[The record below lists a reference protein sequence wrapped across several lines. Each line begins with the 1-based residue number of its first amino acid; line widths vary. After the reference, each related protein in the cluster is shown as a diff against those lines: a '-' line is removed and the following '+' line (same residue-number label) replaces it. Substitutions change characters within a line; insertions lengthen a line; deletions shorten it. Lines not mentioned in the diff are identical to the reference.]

1 MKGLAE
7 ERLLSAVGNRAAAR
21 LAMQLTQ
28 EFVRQRKVFGKP
40 LSKMQNT
47 RFKLGALDTE
57 IAVAQAFLDQCV
69 ERHDAGR
76 LSSEDAARAKL
87 YTSELNGRMVD
98 EGVQLH
104 GAAGYMDEYPLCRLY
119 QAERIHSSEERRLG
133 KECVST
139 CRSQWSPDH

>member
-7 ERLLSAVGNRAAAR
+7 ERLLSAVGNLAAAR

-76 LSSEDAARAKL
+76 LRSEAAARAKHS
-87 YTSELNGRMVD
+87 TSELNGDRKST
-98 EGVQLH
+98 
-104 GAAGYMDEYPLCRLY
+104 RLNP
-119 QAERIHSSEERRLG
+119 S
-133 KECVST
+133 K
-139 CRSQWSPDH
+139 

>member
-7 ERLLSAVGNRAAAR
+7 ERLLSAVGNLAAAR

-76 LSSEDAARAKL
+76 LSSEDAAGDKQDGRA
-87 YTSELNGRMVD
+87 
-98 EGVQLH
+98 
-104 GAAGYMDEYPLCRLY
+104 
-119 QAERIHSSEERRLG
+119 
-133 KECVST
+133 T
-139 CRSQWSPDH
+139 CREDGGQSV